1 MSVLT
6 GREKNSN
13 AISKTINHLKSIND
27 TISPQRYFLISFCQ
41 GRNRLR
47 SASLTVEAALIVPM
61 FLFFFYLLWQYF
73 LLLLLQ
79 LSVCQNVASVV
90 FKSAGLGYIERKVA
104 GESAEQLSWAYLPL
118 FQVALE
124 KEERAEE
131 QKVLCIVNQ
140 EGEICVQVHYNFL
153 CEAPFFPAIKIPVTQ
168 SFCFYPYLGTY
179 DSDCF
184 SEKEEKRDVVY
195 VTRSG
200 SVYHESAA
208 CTYLNFAVRS
218 VPVED
223 IAKERNSSGRKYT
236 ECERCRGEPHAE
248 IVYMTNSG
256 IRYHWKLRCPAISRD
271 VYEKERS
278 EVEGMRACSRCGQ

>member
-1 MSVLT
+1 M
-6 GREKNSN
+6 
-13 AISKTINHLKSIND
+13 
-27 TISPQRYFLISFCQ
+27 
-41 GRNRLR
+41 
-47 SASLTVEAALIVPM
+47 
-61 FLFFFYLLWQYF
+61 
-73 LLLLLQ
+73 
-79 LSVCQNVASVV
+79 
-90 FKSAGLGYIERKVA
+90 
-104 GESAEQLSWAYLPL
+104 

-153 CEAPFFPAIKIPVTQ
+153 CEAPF
-168 SFCFYPYLGTY
+168 
-179 DSDCF
+179 
-184 SEKEEKRDVVY
+184 
-195 VTRSG
+195 
-200 SVYHESAA
+200 
-208 CTYLNFAVRS
+208 

-256 IRYHWKLRCPAISRD
+256 IRYHWKLQCPAISRD

>member
-13 AISKTINHLKSIND
+13 VISKETNHLKLIND
-27 TISPQRYFLISFCQ
+27 TISPQRYFLVSFCQ
-41 GRNRLR
+41 SRNRLQ
-47 SASLTVEAALIVPM
+47 SASLTVEAALIFPL
-61 FLFFFYLLWQYF
+61 FLFFFYLMWQCF

-79 LSVCQNVASVV
+79 LSICRDVTSIV

-118 FQVALE
+118 FRAALE
-124 KEERAEE
+124 EKERAEN
-131 QKVLCIVNQ
+131 QKVFCMVNQ
-140 EGEICVQVHYNFL
+140 KGEVYIQVLYDFL
-153 CEAPFFPAIKIPVTQ
+153 CEAPLLPAIKVPVTQ

-184 SEKEEKRDVVY
+184 LEEVEKKDVVY
-195 VTRSG
+195 VTKSG
-200 SVYHESAA
+200 SVYHESVT

-218 VPVED
+218 VLADD

-236 ECERCRGEPHAE
+236 ECERCRGEPHAA

-256 IRYHWKLRCPAISRD
+256 IRYHWILQCPAISRD

-278 EVEGMRACSRCGQ
+278 EIEGMRACSRCGQ